1 MEASTTGQASDV
13 QRAVVSLISKS
24 AKALEKLRPGT
35 WQHTMLQENLR
46 ALNIGAALMETENRE
61 TDHLTV
67 PDRREALRVLA
78 RMIGKTRKAHAQCAA
93 GTSQH
98 TLLRNRLQAL
108 RAVEARIR
116 MSLGTR
122 SA

>member
-35 WQHTMLQENLR
+35 WQRTMLQDNLR

-67 PDRREALRVLA
+67 HDRREALRALA
-78 RMIGKTRKAHAQCAA
+78 RMISKTRKAHAQFAA